1 MKNFYEIKIT
11 GKDTKRFI
19 RTLHRM
25 KIQLYKIKYQDNSVV
40 IWIDRE
46 NYQELRK
53 IKTIYKIELVGYHG
67 ILKIEYLL
75 KKYSLFISMMGI
87 GLLLILILSKMIFS
101 IEVIHVK
108 KEYRDFIKE
117 ELKKE
122 GIELFHF
129 QKSFDKQEQ
138 IVKKITTTYRDKI
151 EWLEIER
158 IGTKY
163 IAKVE
168 ERKYS
173 NTKNDGEPRDIIAKK
188 DGRILEIEAST
199 GTVIAKKDQY
209 VKKGDVLISGQ
220 IKNKDILMAEVKAEG
235 KVKALT
241 WYTVNVSLPYH
252 YQEEKKTG
260 EKRKVLNIQILSKK
274 WNIFGSKKEYNKETS
289 PIFEIKNQLIP
300 ISISLCEEEKINKI
314 EKVYTRDLALIEAS
328 RIAREKL
335 EQKLGDDIEILYEK
349 SLKITEENSKIDI
362 EIFFTLKEDI
372 TAYQEIPEVVEEE
385 S

>member
-1 MKNFYEIKIT
+1 MENFYEVRIT

-25 KIQLYKIKYQDNSVV
+25 KIQLYKIEYQDNSVV
-40 IWIDRE
+40 IWIDKE
-46 NYQELRK
+46 NFSELKK
-53 IKTIYKIELVGYHG
+53 IKTIYEIELINYHG

-75 KKYSLFISMMGI
+75 EKYSLFIFMMSIGI
-87 GLLLILILSKMIFS
+87 IFILILSKLIFS
-101 IEVIHVK
+101 VEVIHVK

-122 GIELFHF
+122 GIDLFHF

-138 IVKKITTTYRDKI
+138 IVKKITVTYRDKI

-173 NTKNDGEPRDIIAKK
+173 NINDDGKPRDIIAKK

-209 VKKGDVLISGQ
+209 VKKGDLLISGQ
-220 IKNKDILMAEVKAEG
+220 IKNKDLLMAEVKAEG

-252 YQEEKKTG
+252 YQEEQATG
-260 EKRKVLNIQILSKK
+260 EKVKTLNIQILSKK
-274 WNIFGSKKEYNKETS
+274 WNLFGNKNFKNKKVSSIFK
-289 PIFEIKNQLIP
+289 IKNLLLP
-300 ISISLCEEEKINKI
+300 ISISIDEEEKINKT
-314 EKVYTRDLALIEAS
+314 ERLYTRDLAIIEAS

-335 EQKLGDDIEILYEK
+335 KQKLGSDIEILYEK

-362 EIFFTLKEDI
+362 EIFFTIKEDI
-372 TAYQEIPEVVEEE
+372 TSYQDIPENIEEE

>member
-1 MKNFYEIKIT
+1 MENFYEVRIT

-25 KIQLYKIKYQDNSVV
+25 KIQLYKIEYQDNSVV
-40 IWIDRE
+40 IWIDKE
-46 NYQELRK
+46 NFSELKK
-53 IKTIYKIELVGYHG
+53 IKTIYEIELINYHG

-75 KKYSLFISMMGI
+75 EKYSLFIFMMSIGI
-87 GLLLILILSKMIFS
+87 IFILILSKLIFS
-101 IEVIHVK
+101 VEVIHVK

-122 GIELFHF
+122 GIDLFHF

-138 IVKKITTTYRDKI
+138 IVKKITVTYRDKI

-173 NTKNDGEPRDIIAKK
+173 NINDDGKPRDIIAKK

-199 GTVIAKKDQY
+199 GTVIAKKEQY
-209 VKKGDVLISGQ
+209 VKKGDLLISGQ
-220 IKNKDILMAEVKAEG
+220 IKNKDLLMAEVKAEG

-252 YQEEKKTG
+252 YQEEQATG
-260 EKRKVLNIQILSKK
+260 EKVKALNIQILSKK
-274 WNIFGSKKEYNKETS
+274 WNLFGNKNFKNKKVSSIFK
-289 PIFEIKNQLIP
+289 IKNLLLP
-300 ISISLCEEEKINKI
+300 ISISIDEEEKINKT
-314 EKVYTRDLALIEAS
+314 ERLYTRDLAIIEAS

-335 EQKLGDDIEILYEK
+335 KQKLGSDIEILYEK

-362 EIFFTLKEDI
+362 EIFFTIKEDI
-372 TAYQEIPEVVEEE
+372 TSYQDIPENIEEE

>member
-1 MKNFYEIKIT
+1 MENFYEVRIT

-25 KIQLYKIKYQDNSVV
+25 KIQLYKIEYQDNSVV
-40 IWIDRE
+40 IWIDKE
-46 NYQELRK
+46 NFSELKK
-53 IKTIYKIELVGYHG
+53 IKTIYEIELINYHG

-75 KKYSLFISMMGI
+75 EKYSLFIFMMSIGI
-87 GLLLILILSKMIFS
+87 IFILILSKLIFS
-101 IEVIHVK
+101 VEVIHVK

-122 GIELFHF
+122 GIDLFHF

-138 IVKKITTTYRDKI
+138 IVKKITVTYRDKI

-173 NTKNDGEPRDIIAKK
+173 NINDDGKPRDIIAKK

-209 VKKGDVLISGQ
+209 VKKGDLLISGQ
-220 IKNKDILMAEVKAEG
+220 IKNKDLLMAEVKAEG

-252 YQEEKKTG
+252 YQEEQATG
-260 EKRKVLNIQILSKK
+260 EKVKTLNIQILSKK
-274 WNIFGSKKEYNKETS
+274 WNFFGNKNFKNKKVSSIFK
-289 PIFEIKNQLIP
+289 IKNLLLP
-300 ISISLCEEEKINKI
+300 ISISIDEEEKINKT
-314 EKVYTRDLALIEAS
+314 ERLYTRDLAIIEAS

-335 EQKLGDDIEILYEK
+335 KQKLGSDIEILYEK

-362 EIFFTLKEDI
+362 EIFFTIKEDI
-372 TAYQEIPEVVEEE
+372 TSYQDIPENIEEE

>member
-209 VKKGDVLISGQ
+209 VKKGYVLISGQ